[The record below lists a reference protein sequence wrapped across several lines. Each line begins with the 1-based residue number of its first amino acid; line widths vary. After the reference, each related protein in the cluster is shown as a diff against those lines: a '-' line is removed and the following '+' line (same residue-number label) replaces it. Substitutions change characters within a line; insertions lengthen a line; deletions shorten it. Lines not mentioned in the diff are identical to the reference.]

1 MLEFYKQKRWWTVL
15 QSPIVIIVLLVLVIV
30 LGREVYERYTTEREM
45 ADRRLEVE
53 SQLDELTERRDA
65 LKEKVEYLSNERGIE
80 AEMRRNFDVAQEG
93 EKVIIILEDESLAN
107 VEPIPVPPPPPL
119 SPWYIFWD

>member
-15 QSPIVIIVLLVLVIV
+15 QSPIVIIILLVLVVI
-30 LGREVYERYTTEREM
+30 LGREVYERYTIEREM

-93 EKVIIILEDESLAN
+93 EKVIIILEDESQAN
-107 VEPIPVPPPPPL
+107 VEQIPVASESPSP
-119 SPWYIFWD
+119 PWYKFW

>member
-15 QSPIVIIVLLVLVIV
+15 QSPIVIIVLLILVIV
-30 LGREVYERYTTEREM
+30 LGREVYERYTIEREM

-93 EKVIIILEDESLAN
+93 EKVIIILEDESQAN
-107 VEPIPVPPPPPL
+107 VEPIPVASEPP
-119 SPWYIFWD
+119 SKPWYKFW